1 MTSSNNDEE
10 PRYVSDKSQIYSGL
24 FSSTTRVLLPTHFS
38 GFSNLFIAI
47 ESLSGASNNLA
58 DTVQIQ
64 LSLFSQINF
73 NENWVTVRRES
84 KSVSCLPQKKSYD
97 LISIPSEVYLKNILG
112 VKTNLECKLDL
123 ILYP

>member
-1 MTSSNNDEE
+1 MTDINT
-10 PRYVSDKSQIYSGL
+10 QILYSGL
-24 FSSTTRVLLPTHFS
+24 FNSTTRVLLPDFT

-47 ESLSGASNNLA
+47 ESLSTGASNNLA

-64 LSLFSQINF
+64 LSLFSQIKF

-112 VKTNLECKLDL
+112 VKTNLECILNL
-123 ILYP
+123 TLYP